1 MSDLGRAQR
10 SILHTENLWAILQKI
25 ANELQTVPGVVQF
38 VGGGRRA
45 QNKRSIPLETRHLGD
60 SGNVTFWKIYVH
72 LFYGNFGL
80 INSSPFRFVRA
91 TGYGT
96 GGTRANRISNAS

>member
-45 QNKRSIPLETRHLGD
+45 QNKRGIPLETRHLGD
-60 SGNVTFWKIYVH
+60 SGNVTFWKIYGH
-72 LFYGNFGL
+72 LFMEIL
-80 INSSPFRFVRA
+80 V
-91 TGYGT
+91 
-96 GGTRANRISNAS
+96 